1 MSGEEALTGYE
12 FGNKMARH
20 LFCGTCGVN
29 VGVVGKTD
37 ALPFKP
43 TNVRTMKGVD
53 LEGLKV
59 RTVDGWSMEPK
70 YDV

>member
-1 MSGEEALTGYE
+1 MKGEEALMGYE
-12 FGNKMARH
+12 FGNKVARH
-20 LFCGTCGVN
+20 LFCGTCGVH
-29 VGVVGKTD
+29 VGVVGTTD

-59 RTVDGWSMEPK
+59 RKVDGGSMEPQ
-70 YDV
+70 YDA